1 MCDHQLQLLLAF
13 VVLLIGSERRTRS
26 YNPPLCIHSKK
37 HSHCSTLAA
46 LPVCIILI
54 FFLTF
59 LIGQVVVLV
68 QRQLEGQSGTY
79 DILRNGKMSH
89 SMTSH
94 SPDLILVMV
103 TYVAPKADRPCGL
116 WPRSLVAVYDERIS
130 EHEPHFERKTLC
142 IVFILKMQTCQRNCD
157 FHLKSCGL
165 SLSFVMRFKATW
177 KSPVANHRNA
187 TPGIQ
192 LNLF

>member
-1 MCDHQLQLLLAF
+1 M
-13 VVLLIGSERRTRS
+13 
-26 YNPPLCIHSKK
+26 
-37 HSHCSTLAA
+37 
-46 LPVCIILI
+46 LI
-54 FFLTF
+54 FLLTF
-59 LIGQVVVLV
+59 LVGQVVVLV

-116 WPRSLVAVYDERIS
+116 WPRSLVAVYGERIS
-130 EHEPHFERKTLC
+130 EHKPHFERKTLC

-165 SLSFVMRFKATW
+165 SLTFIIACSASANFFLKL
-177 KSPVANHRNA
+177 KSVFLHVQFDIF
-187 TPGIQ
+187 G
-192 LNLF
+192 